1 MRLNKIKRA
10 IISVSNKSNLDLLLP
25 TLKKFKIEIIC
36 SGGTF
41 KYIKKR
47 KYKCINLKSF
57 TNFPEILDGR
67 VKTIH
72 PKLYGG
78 ILNMRNNSKHKKECN
93 CNILLV
99 YPNQIPKLDYTY
111 YEKIFQHYSY
121 WIYK

>member
-1 MRLNKIKRA
+1 MKLNKIKRA

-25 TLKKFKIEIIC
+25 TLSKFKIEIIC

-47 KYKCINLKSF
+47 NYKCINLKSF

-72 PKLYGG
+72 PKIYGG
-78 ILNMRNNSKHKKECN
+78 ILNMRNDAKHKKEKKIL
-93 CNILLV
+93 NILDIDLV
-99 YPNQIPKLDYTY
+99 IVDFYPFENFL
-111 YEKIFQHYSY
+111 EKKKQVS
-121 WIYK
+121 KT